1 MEVIMNRQDIRN
13 QFRVL
18 SDYRRAGYGNV
29 ILCACCVAV
38 VQGIRPYIALLL
50 MGRLLDNVY
59 AGAGL
64 SRLFLLTAAALGAEW
79 LCATIFALA
88 IKGYNKKME
97 YMYEQQNLLIDK
109 KLLDMDYEYLENPK
123 VHGMIHSIR
132 NAGTNRGLIG
142 RVLDDLE
149 RTLQAAVSILA
160 AVILT
165 LPLLFTGLS
174 SGQGAL
180 NNQDPGRF
188 GAFFRSPLSTLLLL
202 LLIAAMI
209 LISYRTD
216 LSFGQRIKR
225 FHEKR
230 TKDENF
236 LDHCMGIF
244 SSPERQKDLR
254 IYQQQKLIREKSEE
268 AIRRVERE
276 TCREAGLTSAG
287 EAVKRTISALTG
299 LLVYVFAA
307 LRAAYGLITPGE
319 AVTCASSI
327 IRMSSSLAE
336 LMSALASSQYNAR
349 YCRDYVRFMETG
361 RKRYEGTLPVE
372 KRKDNRFSVEFENVS
387 FRYPGSEEYVIRNLN
402 LKLLIG
408 ERIAIVGRNG
418 SGKTTFIKLLCR
430 LYDVTEG
437 CIRLNGVDI
446 RKYDYQEY
454 CRLFSVVF
462 QDFRIFAFPLGEAVA
477 GSENVDEDRARDA
490 LAAAGLSEALKR
502 LPQGLHTWVGKEYAD
517 EGIAFSGGEK
527 QKMAIARAVYKNAHF
542 VIMDEPTAA
551 LDPLSECEVYEGFDR
566 VVSGEGNP
574 GLGNPSDPR
583 RSSEASRPAGKT
595 AFYISHRL
603 ASCRFC
609 RNILVFDQGRIVQQ
623 GSHEELVEKE
633 GLYRELWN
641 AQAQYYGA
649 AD

>member
-216 LSFGQRIKR
+216 LSFGQKIKR

-477 GSENVDEDRARDA
+477 GSENADEDRARDA
-490 LAAAGLSEALKR
+490 LAAARLSEALKR
-502 LPQGLHTWVGKEYAD
+502 LPQGLHT
-517 EGIAFSGGEK
+517 
-527 QKMAIARAVYKNAHF
+527 
-542 VIMDEPTAA
+542 
-551 LDPLSECEVYEGFDR
+551 
-566 VVSGEGNP
+566 
-574 GLGNPSDPR
+574 
-583 RSSEASRPAGKT
+583 
-595 AFYISHRL
+595 
-603 ASCRFC
+603 
-609 RNILVFDQGRIVQQ
+609 
-623 GSHEELVEKE
+623 
-633 GLYRELWN
+633 
-641 AQAQYYGA
+641 
-649 AD
+649 

>member
-1 MEVIMNRQDIRN
+1 
-13 QFRVL
+13 
-18 SDYRRAGYGNV
+18 
-29 ILCACCVAV
+29 
-38 VQGIRPYIALLL
+38 
-50 MGRLLDNVY
+50 
-59 AGAGL
+59 
-64 SRLFLLTAAALGAEW
+64 
-79 LCATIFALA
+79 
-88 IKGYNKKME
+88 
-97 YMYEQQNLLIDK
+97 
-109 KLLDMDYEYLENPK
+109 
-123 VHGMIHSIR
+123 
-132 NAGTNRGLIG
+132 
-142 RVLDDLE
+142 
-149 RTLQAAVSILA
+149 
-160 AVILT
+160 
-165 LPLLFTGLS
+165 
-174 SGQGAL
+174 
-180 NNQDPGRF
+180 
-188 GAFFRSPLSTLLLL
+188 
-202 LLIAAMI
+202 MI

-216 LSFGQRIKR
+216 LSFGQKIKR

-236 LDHCMGIF
+236 LDYCMGIF

-268 AIRRVERE
+268 AIRRVEME
-276 TCREAGLTSAG
+276 TYREAGLTSAG
-287 EAVKRTISALTG
+287 EAIKRTISALTG

-319 AVTCASSI
+319 VVTCASSI

-336 LMSALASSQYNAR
+336 LMSALASSKYNAR
-349 YCRDYVRFMETG
+349 YCSDYVRFMETG

-372 KRKDNRFSVEFENVS
+372 KRQDNRFSVEFENVS

-408 ERIAIVGRNG
+408 DRIAIVGKNG

-477 GSENVDEDRARDA
+477 CSENVDEDRARDA
-490 LAAAGLSEALKR
+490 LRAAGLSEALER

-527 QKMAIARAVYKNAHF
+527 QKMAIARAVYKNAPF

-566 VVSGEGNP
+566 VVSGGAASDTQGQSGSPAQSNP
-574 GLGNPSDPR
+574 QAQFGSPTQSGSP
-583 RSSEASRPAGKT
+583 RPAGKT

-609 RNILVFDQGRIVQQ
+609 QNILVFDQGRIVQQ
-623 GSHEELVEKE
+623 GSHEELVEKD

>member
-1 MEVIMNRQDIRN
+1 MNRQDIRN

-527 QKMAIARAVYKNAHF
+527 QKMAIARAVYKKRSLRHHGRTHRR
-542 VIMDEPTAA
+542 PGPA
-551 LDPLSECEVYEGFDR
+551 LRMRGLRRLRPGGERRRERNSFRSAQAVRSVPPRGENRLLHLPPARLLPVLPEY
-566 VVSGEGNP
+566 SG
-574 GLGNPSDPR
+574 L
-583 RSSEASRPAGKT
+583 RSGTDRPAG
-595 AFYISHRL
+595 L
-603 ASCRFC
+603 P
-609 RNILVFDQGRIVQQ
+609 
-623 GSHEELVEKE
+623 
-633 GLYRELWN
+633 
-641 AQAQYYGA
+641 
-649 AD
+649 

>member
-1 MEVIMNRQDIRN
+1 
-13 QFRVL
+13 
-18 SDYRRAGYGNV
+18 
-29 ILCACCVAV
+29 
-38 VQGIRPYIALLL
+38 
-50 MGRLLDNVY
+50 
-59 AGAGL
+59 
-64 SRLFLLTAAALGAEW
+64 
-79 LCATIFALA
+79 
-88 IKGYNKKME
+88 
-97 YMYEQQNLLIDK
+97 
-109 KLLDMDYEYLENPK
+109 
-123 VHGMIHSIR
+123 
-132 NAGTNRGLIG
+132 
-142 RVLDDLE
+142 
-149 RTLQAAVSILA
+149 
-160 AVILT
+160 
-165 LPLLFTGLS
+165 
-174 SGQGAL
+174 
-180 NNQDPGRF
+180 
-188 GAFFRSPLSTLLLL
+188 
-202 LLIAAMI
+202 MI

-216 LSFGQRIKR
+216 LSFGQKIKR

-236 LDHCMGIF
+236 LDYCMGIF

-349 YCRDYVRFMETG
+349 YCRDYVRLMETG

-477 GSENVDEDRARDA
+477 CSENVDEDRARDA

-527 QKMAIARAVYKNAHF
+527 QKMAIARAVYKNAPF

-583 RSSEASRPAGKT
+583 RSFEASRPAGKT

>member
-1 MEVIMNRQDIRN
+1 MNRQDIRN

-188 GAFFRSPLSTLLLL
+188 GAFFRSPLSTLLL
-202 LLIAAMI
+202 IAAMI

-307 LRAAYGLITPGE
+307 LRASYGLITPGE

-408 ERIAIVGRNG
+408 EWIAIVGRNG

-477 GSENVDEDRARDA
+477 CSENVDEDRARDA
-490 LAAAGLSEALKR
+490 LAAAGLSEALER

-527 QKMAIARAVYKNAHF
+527 QKMAIARAVYKNAPF

-566 VVSGEGNP
+566 VVSGEGN
-574 GLGNPSDPR
+574 GNPSGPR
-583 RSSEASRPAGKT
+583 RPSEASRPAGKT

>member
-1 MEVIMNRQDIRN
+1 MNRQDIRN

-188 GAFFRSPLSTLLLL
+188 GAFFRSPLSTLLL
-202 LLIAAMI
+202 IAAMI

-307 LRAAYGLITPGE
+307 LRASYGLITPGE

-408 ERIAIVGRNG
+408 EWIAIVGRNG

-477 GSENVDEDRARDA
+477 CSENVDEDRARDA
-490 LAAAGLSEALKR
+490 LAAAGLSEALER

-527 QKMAIARAVYKNAHF
+527 QKMAIARAVYKNAPF

-566 VVSGEGNP
+566 VVSGEGN
-574 GLGNPSDPR
+574 GNPSGPR
-583 RSSEASRPAGKT
+583 KPSEASRPAGKT

-623 GSHEELVEKE
+623 GLP
-633 GLYRELWN
+633 
-641 AQAQYYGA
+641 
-649 AD
+649 

>member
-1 MEVIMNRQDIRN
+1 MNRQDIRN

-188 GAFFRSPLSTLLLL
+188 GAFFRSPLSTLLL
-202 LLIAAMI
+202 IAAMI

-307 LRAAYGLITPGE
+307 LRASYGLITPGE

-408 ERIAIVGRNG
+408 EWIAIVGRNG

-477 GSENVDEDRARDA
+477 CSENVDEDRARDA
-490 LAAAGLSEALKR
+490 LAAAGLSEALER

-527 QKMAIARAVYKNAHF
+527 QKMAIARAVYKNAPF

-566 VVSGEGNP
+566 VVSGEGN
-574 GLGNPSDPR
+574 GNPSGPR
-583 RSSEASRPAGKT
+583 KPSEASRPAGKT

-623 GSHEELVEKE
+623 GCHEELVEKE

>member
-174 SGQGAL
+174 SGQGAF
-180 NNQDPGRF
+180 NSQDPGRF
-188 GAFFRSPLSTLLLL
+188 GAFFRSPLSTL

-307 LRAAYGLITPGE
+307 LRASYGLITPGE

-408 ERIAIVGRNG
+408 EWIAIVGRNG

-477 GSENVDEDRARDA
+477 CSENVDEDRARDA
-490 LAAAGLSEALKR
+490 LAAAGLSEALER

-527 QKMAIARAVYKNAHF
+527 QKMAIARAVYKNAPF

-566 VVSGEGNP
+566 VVSGEGN
-574 GLGNPSDPR
+574 GNPSGPR
-583 RSSEASRPAGKT
+583 KPSEASRPAGKT

-623 GSHEELVEKE
+623 GCHEELVEKE

>member
-1 MEVIMNRQDIRN
+1 MVN
-13 QFRVL
+13 
-18 SDYRRAGYGNV
+18 
-29 ILCACCVAV
+29 
-38 VQGIRPYIALLL
+38 
-50 MGRLLDNVY
+50 
-59 AGAGL
+59 
-64 SRLFLLTAAALGAEW
+64 
-79 LCATIFALA
+79 FA
-88 IKGYNKKME
+88 
-97 YMYEQQNLLIDK
+97 
-109 KLLDMDYEYLENPK
+109 
-123 VHGMIHSIR
+123 
-132 NAGTNRGLIG
+132 
-142 RVLDDLE
+142 
-149 RTLQAAVSILA
+149 QA
-160 AVILT
+160 
-165 LPLLFTGLS
+165 
-174 SGQGAL
+174 QY
-180 NNQDPGRF
+180 
-188 GAFFRSPLSTLLLL
+188 LLLL

-216 LSFGQRIKR
+216 LSFGQKIKR

-236 LDHCMGIF
+236 LDYCMGIF

-276 TCREAGLTSAG
+276 TYREAGLTSAG

-307 LRAAYGLITPGE
+307 LRTAYGLITPGE

-372 KRKDNRFSVEFENVS
+372 KRKDNRFSV
-387 FRYPGSEEYVIRNLN
+387 
-402 LKLLIG
+402 
-408 ERIAIVGRNG
+408 
-418 SGKTTFIKLLCR
+418 
-430 LYDVTEG
+430 
-437 CIRLNGVDI
+437 
-446 RKYDYQEY
+446 
-454 CRLFSVVF
+454 VF

-490 LAAAGLSEALKR
+490 LAAAGLSEALER

-527 QKMAIARAVYKNAHF
+527 QKMAIARAVYKNAPF

-566 VVSGEGNP
+566 VVSGEGS
-574 GLGNPSDPR
+574 GNPSGPR
-583 RSSEASRPAGKT
+583 RPSEASRPAGKT

>member
-1 MEVIMNRQDIRN
+1 MNRQDIRN

-50 MGRLLDNVY
+50 MGRLLNNVY

-188 GAFFRSPLSTLLLL
+188 GAFFRSPLSTL

-408 ERIAIVGRNG
+408 EWIAIVGRNG

-477 GSENVDEDRARDA
+477 CSENVDEDRARDA
-490 LAAAGLSEALKR
+490 LAAAGLSEALER

-527 QKMAIARAVYKNAHF
+527 QKMAIARAVYKNAPF

-566 VVSGEGNP
+566 VVSGEGN
-574 GLGNPSDPR
+574 GNPSGPR
-583 RSSEASRPAGKT
+583 KPSEASRLAGKT

-623 GSHEELVEKE
+623 GCHEELVEKE